1 MLKFLQ
7 DNYKNIILILVIFS
21 VILFIMSRNSCTP
34 ELFTID
40 EKIVMFDTLRNDMF
54 PEIFPKGE
62 RNSAGFAWFKYL
74 TEYKHPKGHPNAG
87 KKLSQEE
94 FDQYNQMYCGVSG
107 AIVEPIPSDIDY
119 KNYDY
124 IKLKDM
130 KGNEVWGK
138 YYRCCDP
145 CCADLMREDNGT
157 PNVRVEKYNYSGK
170 NYNVITIEDPCKN
183 PKKIPEEVK
192 SVKCKNGKCTSGI
205 LSKSGRLIMAVL
217 YPVPKGVTQKTLD
230 KNYDD
235 LMDKYYDSR
244 NSVPPEKVVG
254 GMGSIFIELSK

>member
-7 DNYKNIILILVIFS
+7 DNYKAIILILVIFS
-21 VILFIMSRNSCTP
+21 LILFIMSRNSCTP

-40 EKIVMFDTLRNDMF
+40 EKLEMFDTLRNNMF
-54 PEIFPKGE
+54 PEIFPEGE

-74 TEYKHPKGHPNAG
+74 TEYKHPKGHPKAG
-87 KKLSQEE
+87 QKLSQQE

-107 AIVEPIPSDIDY
+107 AIVEPIPPNSKY

-130 KGNEVWGK
+130 KGNDVWGK

-157 PNVRVEKYNYSGK
+157 PNTRVEKYNYHGK

-183 PKKIPEEVK
+183 PKKIPEEVR

-205 LSKSGRLIMAVL
+205 LSESGRLIMAVL
-217 YPVPKGVTQKTLD
+217 YPVPKEVSQKELD
-230 KNYDD
+230 KNYDY
-235 LMDKYYDSR
+235 LMDKYYESR
-244 NSVPPEKVVG
+244 NSVPPSEVVG